1 MSGSGGSSSGNSNN
15 TVLLAAAAAAA
26 ASSIAT
32 LLLTRRRAPAAA
44 SSAAG
49 DEAAPSPRPDLSSAA
64 KRTSFI
70 VNDFPDE
77 ERALRAAGAD
87 GVIVFPHN
95 HEEKMRMRIA
105 ARMAV
110 EEENVTPRRSVTV
123 RVPGTSANMGPG
135 YDCLGMAVDLWSE
148 ITVERADKFEI
159 LPTGEGASEMPRD
172 ASNFMCVG
180 LAAAF
185 AAAGKDVPTLRYKVA
200 NRIPYARGL
209 GSSSAAIIAG
219 IIAGLV
225 LAGHTLPC
233 WGSEALLQ
241 IAAEIEGHPDNVAPV
256 IYGGIQLGIH
266 NGKRWVTERIPTPPG
281 LQMVMFIPDSIGKT
295 STARGVLAP
304 DVTRG
309 DAAFNIGRAAFLVNA
324 LCQGNLDNLRFG
336 VEDRLHQPQRGAALY
351 PHLYPMIEAAHS
363 AGASCAYLSG
373 AGPTVMAIT
382 SGASG
387 DIFTQREKERTDQT
401 VAKALLAVA
410 EVYGV
415 KGKVIVSQVSHEG
428 AQVVRV
434 DPPFSKDNILYSRD
448 LDLPLK

>member
-1 MSGSGGSSSGNSNN
+1 MSGSGGN
-15 TVLLAAAAAAA
+15 TNTTVVLAAATAAAVSA
-26 ASSIAT
+26 LAT
-32 LLLTRRRAPAAA
+32 LVLTRKNERGSDADV
-44 SSAAG
+44 SMQHSK
-49 DEAAPSPRPDLSSAA
+49 

-70 VNDFPDE
+70 VDDFPH
-77 ERALRAAGAD
+77 
-87 GVIVFPHN
+87 GVAETSAHSSNVEPGLEGGGVVVFPYN
-95 HEEKMRMRIA
+95 HEEKMRRRIA
-105 ARMAV
+105 SRIAV
-110 EEENVTPRRSVTV
+110 EAENVTPRNSVTV

-148 ITVERADKFEI
+148 VTVERAPKFEI
-159 LPTGEGASEMPRD
+159 IASGEGAAEMPLD
-172 ASNFMCVG
+172 ETNYMCVG
-180 LAAAF
+180 MAAAF
-185 AAAGKDVPTLRYKVA
+185 ATAGKDVPILRYTVT

-209 GSSSAAIIAG
+209 GSSSAAIVAG

-225 LAGHTLPC
+225 LAGHKLPC

-281 LQMVMFIPDSIGKT
+281 LQMVMFIPMVIGKT
-295 STARGVLAP
+295 STARGVLQP
-304 DVTRG
+304 EITRA

-336 VEDRLHQPQRGAALY
+336 VEDKMHQPQRADKLY
-351 PHLYPMIEAAHS
+351 PFLYPMIEAAHS

-410 EVYGV
+410 KTYGV
-415 KGKVIVSQVSHEG
+415 SGKVIVSQVSHEG
-428 AQVVRV
+428 AKVVRV
-434 DPPFSKDNILYSRD
+434 DPPFSTDNILYSRD
-448 LDLPLK
+448 LEQQQSAKKGF